1 MQDSR
6 KQKLMELG
14 VEVLADVLLML
25 ANQTTEVNDRIERL
39 ITPPSDFVQQFKM
52 QLSQLKSSKYYYD
65 WRGSSSFSLEL
76 EMMLQDI
83 KLKVHDPLIGAE
95 LVAAFYEADEFI
107 FEMCDDSGGEV
118 GDVFRYHALE
128 LFADYANRCTDKN
141 KIINIIIELTQ
152 KDDYS
157 VRSGLVDDAAKYF
170 SKELVS
176 NLIET
181 FQKLVS
187 NEKNE
192 YKKQHHVL
200 IESLARQVKDAK
212 LFEKTRILLS
222 QELSTASMIDIAK
235 VYLESGDAEV
245 AYSWLKKISK
255 VESSYQY
262 KMDELLIE
270 IYKKLGESEKLHQL
284 LYKKFREL
292 HSIYSLD
299 ALLDQI
305 GHDKRDEVVSGE
317 VAQILKSAYL
327 HPFDVEFLIKT
338 GKIDEAEQY
347 LLARADQLDG
357 GFYSNLLSVAEVME
371 SESRYLI
378 VCLIYRSLLVS
389 ILDRANT
396 KAYHHGISYLKRLD
410 NLSAKVDDW
419 KNFNDHITFKEGL
432 YQKHHFKYSF
442 WPKYDD
448 QYKPSKKK

>member
-1 MQDSR
+1 
-6 KQKLMELG
+6 MELG
-14 VEVLADVLLML
+14 VDVLADVLLML
-25 ANQTTEVNDRIERL
+25 ANQSIEVNDRIERL
-39 ITPPSDFVQQFKM
+39 VTPPSEFVQQFKM
-52 QLSQLKSSKYYYD
+52 QLSQLKSSKRYFD
-65 WRGSSSFSLEL
+65 WRASSNFAFEL
-76 EMMLQDI
+76 DMMLQDI
-83 KLKVHDPLIGAE
+83 KLKVHDPLIGAK

-128 LFADYANRCTDKN
+128 LFADYANRCVDKN

-152 KDDYS
+152 KDDYT
-157 VRSGLVDDAAKYF
+157 VRSGLIDDAAQYF

-176 NLIET
+176 NLIEN

-192 YKKQHHVL
+192 YKRQHHVL

-222 QELSTASMIDIAK
+222 QELSTASMIDIAQ
-235 VYLESGDAEV
+235 VYLASGDTEV
-245 AYSWLKKISK
+245 AYSWLKKVPK

-270 IYKKLGESEKLHQL
+270 TYTKLGESEKLHQL
-284 LYKKFREL
+284 LYKKFREY
-292 HSIYSLD
+292 HSIKSLD

-327 HPFDVEFLIKT
+327 HSFDVEFLIKT

-347 LLARADQLDG
+347 LLTRADQLDG
-357 GFYSNLLSVAEVME
+357 GYYGNLLSVVDVME
-371 SESRYLI
+371 SESRYLM
-378 VCLIYRSLLVS
+378 VCLIYRSLLIP
-389 ILDRANT
+389 ILERAKT
-396 KAYHHGISYLKRLD
+396 KTYPQGIVYLKQLD

-419 KNFNDHITFKEGL
+419 RNFNDHITFKEWL
-432 YQKHHFKYSF
+432 YHNHHLKYSF
-442 WPKYDD
+442 WRKYDD